1 MSDNLHQQR
10 LTILYLRCGRLSS
23 FTAYFLSLMADVISL
38 VITTPSGRRTE
49 VWLAAWDL
57 SVRTCIC
64 VCVCVWHIWLCL
76 CLCAITAPSGGIKVY
91 HHEKMPRLRCFC
103 SYNKCCED
111 PGVDR
116 LLPHRQVPS
125 IHWQAEQMLSWALPL
140 WSEQMEQSILHGH
153 GRCDCDEVVSVC
165 SGSSR
170 FKCLFRQEANAEGIK
185 NSIDV
190 NGCSYSNVSELQT
203 QQILSFS
210 SPLIIHIGCIY
221 IKKTGWTFCPNSLY
235 LMLSNL
241 CLSAQ
246 SPSEVTQWDD

>member
-1 MSDNLHQQR
+1 MSL
-10 LTILYLRCGRLSS
+10 
-23 FTAYFLSLMADVISL
+23 ALSLRVPPVGELKCGWLLEIWVWGPVSL
-38 VITTPSGRRTE
+38 
-49 VWLAAWDL
+49 
-57 SVRTCIC
+57 
-64 VCVCVWHIWLCL
+64 CVCVWHVWL

-140 WSEQMEQSILHGH
+140 RSEQMEQSILHGH

-170 FKCLFRQEANAEGIK
+170 FKRLFRQEANAEGIK

-221 IKKTGWTFCPNSLY
+221 IY
-235 LMLSNL
+235 IYI
-241 CLSAQ
+241 
-246 SPSEVTQWDD
+246 